1 VERYYVLTVILGV
14 ISAFFIVSLIVQL
27 ILQWS
32 YSPHCKYVQH
42 EGEEEVSMLSAGW
55 IIGSILLPIV
65 GLIVGIW
72 GLCKGREGAG
82 GLFAISVVVW
92 IVWLIII
99 L

>member
-1 VERYYVLTVILGV
+1 
-14 ISAFFIVSLIVQL
+14 
-27 ILQWS
+27 
-32 YSPHCKYVQH
+32 
-42 EGEEEVSMLSAGW
+42 MLSAGW